1 MSARIEVV
9 QRCCRLSED
18 ECARRCT
25 ALPGG
30 CDTLGA
36 GLASDGLLTILR
48 GREVVEQPDGS
59 IEVVLDLIGVDERE
73 TSLSFAEADD
83 LGLVDW
89 SDEDA

>member
-1 MSARIEVV
+1 MTARIDLV

-25 ALPGG
+25 ALPLH

-36 GLASDGLLTILR
+36 GLASDGLRTVLR

-59 IEVVLDLIGVDERE
+59 IEVVLDLVGFDERE
-73 TSLSFAEADD
+73 HSLSFAEADER
-83 LGLVDW
+83 GLVDW